1 MSDRSSSLLRSAF
14 YEAFFVVL
22 GVILAL
28 AANEWRQNQIQQARA
43 DGALEAVRAELRLD
57 LELLRTSL
65 GYHEE
70 KMGALWGMLQSGA
83 EPEGAGFFDR
93 GFVSPAQVQL
103 TAWQTAKTTGL
114 VESFALDDVLKLS
127 ELYGKLERYEAQAL
141 SIGQTIYAVMLD
153 EGIDGMTARW
163 RNLMAIQGTFVY
175 REKELTGALEGYL
188 SADD

>member
-1 MSDRSSSLLRSAF
+1 MTARDSSLLRSAF

-28 AANEWRQNQIQQARA
+28 AANEWRQNQIQQERA
-43 DGALEAVRAELRLD
+43 DGALTAVRAELRLD
-57 LELLRTSL
+57 LELLQGSL

-70 KMGALWGMLQSGA
+70 KMGALWGMLQRG
-83 EPEGAGFFDR
+83 EGPQDAGFFDR

-103 TAWQTAKTTGL
+103 TAWETAKTTGL

-127 ELYGKLERYEAQAL
+127 ELYDKLARYEAQAL

-175 REKELTGALEGYL
+175 REKELTGALEAYL
-188 SADD
+188 GGD